1 MSKDNFCEVVSK
13 SMLNE
18 DTALIEFSCSE
29 IAEKAVP
36 GQFVNVT
43 CSNFLR
49 RPFGIASVDKANG
62 TFKVGIKI
70 IGEGTEVY
78 GKVYNSVIGCDVTI
92 GKGAEVRDSILMNGT
107 RVGAGSRLY
116 KVISAENVTIGDGV
130 VLGDGYE
137 VPNDTRPDIYRE
149 GIVTLGEGTVIPA
162 GVTIGKNV
170 MISGETTAEDYPG
183 SRLESGK
190 TLVKEGDVE

>member
-70 IGEGTEVY
+70 IGEGTEELA
-78 GKVYNSVIGCDVTI
+78 SC
-92 GKGAEVRDSILMNGT
+92 E
-107 RVGAGSRLY
+107 
-116 KVISAENVTIGDGV
+116 E
-130 VLGDGYE
+130 
-137 VPNDTRPDIYRE
+137 RE
-149 GIVTLGEGTVIPA
+149 
-162 GVTIGKNV
+162 
-170 MISGETTAEDYPG
+170 
-183 SRLESGK
+183 
-190 TLVKEGDVE
+190 